1 MRKVLVHSAIILVVA
16 GAFPG
21 PRHLGAHDQ
30 IPAPPQAGPIAIV
43 GGTVHTALGEPIVGG
58 TVLLDGGTIVAVGT
72 DIALPDDCRTIDAAG
87 KMIYPGIVALNTAI
101 GLSEIGAVPVTN
113 DMKETGEI
121 NPNVR
126 VEVAWNPDSEL
137 IPVARSNGILSALS
151 VPLGGLI
158 AGRAAMMRLDGWTW
172 EDLLLE
178 PDVAMVINWPRRR
191 TASYRDDADKADKNE
206 KNRLERLAK
215 LDNALE
221 EAAAW
226 IRARDAESEKGIPMH
241 ATDVRHDALR
251 KVLAGEMP
259 VLVGADEASDIRDVV
274 AWALHWKLELIIV
287 GGARADLVSGLLAE
301 HRIPVILTHVNS
313 LSWRIPYPRYS
324 GFDEPFTLPARLHEA
339 GVPIAIA
346 GAGGGWGAAVSRN
359 IPEIAARA
367 ASYGLPREE
376 ALRAITLNPA
386 RFLGLDDRIGSIE
399 PGRAAT
405 LFICD
410 GDILEITSRVES
422 AFIDGREIDL
432 NDKQKRLYEKYST
445 KYRQLGLIE

>member
-1 MRKVLVHSAIILVVA
+1 M
-16 GAFPG
+16 
-21 PRHLGAHDQ
+21 
-30 IPAPPQAGPIAIV
+30 
-43 GGTVHTALGEPIVGG
+43 T
-58 TVLLDGGTIVAVGT
+58 
-72 DIALPDDCRTIDAAG
+72 
-87 KMIYPGIVALNTAI
+87 
-101 GLSEIGAVPVTN
+101 EIGQ
-113 DMKETGEI
+113 I
-121 NPNVR
+121 NPNAR

-137 IPVARSNGILSALS
+137 IPVARSSGILSALS
-151 VPLGGLI
+151 VPQGGLI

-178 PDVAMVINWPRRR
+178 PDVAMVINWPKRR
-191 TASYRDDADKADKNE
+191 TASYRDEAEKADKNE
-206 KNRLERLAK
+206 KERLERLK
-215 LDNALE
+215 VLDQALD
-221 EAAAW
+221 EAEAW
-226 IRARDAESEKGIPMH
+226 IRARDAESEKGIGKH

-251 KVLAGEMP
+251 KVLTGEMP

-274 AWALHWKLELIIV
+274 AWALHRKLKLVIV
-287 GGARADLVSGLLAE
+287 GGARADLVSELLAE

-313 LSWRIPYPRYS
+313 LSWKIPYQRHA
-324 GFDEPFTLPARLHEA
+324 GFDVPFTLPARLHAA

-367 ASYGLPREE
+367 ASYGLPPEE

-386 RFLGLDDRIGSIE
+386 RFFGVDDRIGSIE
-399 PGRAAT
+399 PGKAAT

-422 AFIDGREIDL
+422 AFIEGREVDL
-432 NDKQKRLYEKYST
+432 NDKQKMLYEKYRA